1 MEPAE
6 KAELP
11 VIRRNEKSEHVCSL
25 SIDTESVLYLLTTKL
40 FRPITRRSE
49 NHCLI
54 PLVVMAADHRKTK
67 SLSRELHGLPVLK
80 SWRRTCHCVMG
91 LQSLYWSN
99 PASRLNRLL
108 C

>member
-54 PLVVMAADHRKTK
+54 PLVAVVVDHRKTR
-67 SLSRELHGLPVLK
+67 SLSRVSRDLLVL
-80 SWRRTCHCVMG
+80 
-91 LQSLYWSN
+91 
-99 PASRLNRLL
+99 
-108 C
+108 